1 VRAGGPEIQ
10 EQSRMFIAQ
19 VGKIPVGNIAVTG
32 AGTLPCKEIIHAV
45 GPQWVTMDRERS
57 IEKLQTAITNILNY
71 VCGNMHIKTVAIPAV
86 SSGIYQFPLNLCT
99 QTILETICY
108 YFQKKLIVT
117 NLKEIHLVSNEDPT
131 VAAFKAASEAILGM
145 NELGPWKSQKT
156 TSPSSMTLQ
165 IAEGLTLQIV
175 QGHIELQKVN
185 LFLFSLPREILELL
199 MTH

>member
-1 VRAGGPEIQ
+1 
-10 EQSRMFIAQ
+10 
-19 VGKIPVGNIAVTG
+19 
-32 AGTLPCKEIIHAV
+32 
-45 GPQWVTMDRERS
+45 
-57 IEKLQTAITNILNY
+57 
-71 VCGNMHIKTVAIPAV
+71 
-86 SSGIYQFPLNLCT
+86 
-99 QTILETICY
+99 
-108 YFQKKLIVT
+108 
-117 NLKEIHLVSNEDPT
+117 VSNEDPT